1 MPKGLLRPTLV
12 VGTHTTLSRILGF
25 IRDMV
30 LARVFG
36 ATGATD
42 AFFVAFRI
50 PNLARRLFAE
60 GAFSSAFVPVLAETK
75 STQNHDAVAGLI
87 QKTAGTLAILL
98 AVVTVVGIVAAPA
111 LIYVFA
117 PGFVDESDKFDLT
130 VALLRVCFP
139 YLAFIAL
146 TALCGAVLNVY
157 GRFAIPAFTPVLL
170 NVVMISAALLV
181 APHFAQPVMALALA
195 VLVAGVA
202 QLLFQLPALRALGLL
217 RWPQWG
223 KNDAGVRRIARLML
237 PALLG
242 SSVSQINV
250 LFGTLVA
257 SFLAAGSVSWL
268 YYADRLVEFPLGVF
282 GIALATVILPK
293 LSQQHA
299 ENSTEDFAHTL
310 HWAMQLTLVIALPA
324 SIGLVMLAGPILIT
338 LFNYGAF
345 GAEDA
350 RMTALALSCYALGLV
365 GFVGVK
371 ILAPGF
377 YARQDTRTPVRIG
390 MIAIATNMV
399 LSVAF
404 SIPMHLLAI
413 PGAHAGLAL
422 ATSLSAFV
430 NAGLMFTYLR
440 RHRIYLAAPGSAR
453 RFAQLF
459 AGNVAMAGVLWWFT
473 PSLEVWVQWGS
484 MQRIGQLAIIIVGAC
499 AVYFG
504 VLRVSGLKLH
514 ALLHARD

>member
-30 LARVFG
+30 LTRVFG

-60 GAFSSAFVPVLAETK
+60 GAFSSAFVPVLAQAK
-75 STQNHDAVAGLI
+75 STQSRDEVARLV
-87 QKTAGTLAILL
+87 QNTSGTLALVL
-98 AVVTVVGIVAAPA
+98 AAATVAGIVAAPVLVYAFA
-111 LIYVFA
+111 L
-117 PGFVDESDKFDLT
+117 GFVDEPDKFDLT

-146 TALCGAVLNVY
+146 TALCGAVLNVH
-157 GRFAIPAFTPVLL
+157 GRFAVPAFTPVLL
-170 NVVMISAALLV
+170 NIVLIAAALGI
-181 APHFAQPVMALALA
+181 APYFSQPVMALA
-195 VLVAGVA
+195 VGVVIGGAA
-202 QLLFQLPALRALGLL
+202 QLFFQLPSMRALGLL
-217 RWPQWG
+217 RWPRWG
-223 KNDAGVRRIARLML
+223 WDDPGVRRIARLML

-257 SFLAAGSVSWL
+257 SFLAAGSVTWL

-299 ENSTEDFAHTL
+299 EQSSVNFSHTL
-310 HWAMQLTLVIALPA
+310 NWALRVTLVIAVPA
-324 SIGLVMLAGPILIT
+324 SIGLVMLAGPILVT
-338 LFNYGAF
+338 LFMYGEFEAM
-345 GAEDA
+345 DA
-350 RMTALALSCYALGLV
+350 RMTALSLSCYALGLV

-390 MIAIATNMV
+390 VIAIVANML
-399 LSVAF
+399 LSVALAV
-404 SIPMHLLAI
+404 PMHVLAI

-422 ATSLSAFV
+422 ATSLSAFI
-430 NAGLMFTYLR
+430 NAGLMFAHLR
-440 RHRIYLAAPGSAR
+440 RHGVYRSTEGGGRL
-453 RFAQLF
+453 FAQL
-459 AGNVAMAGVLWWFT
+459 AVANLAMAAMVWWFA
-473 PSLEVWVQWGS
+473 PPVEVW
-484 MQRIGQLAIIIVGAC
+484 IGWAAVTRVTQLTLIILGAG

-504 VLRVSGLKLH
+504 VLRLAGLKLH
-514 ALLHARD
+514 ELVRGH